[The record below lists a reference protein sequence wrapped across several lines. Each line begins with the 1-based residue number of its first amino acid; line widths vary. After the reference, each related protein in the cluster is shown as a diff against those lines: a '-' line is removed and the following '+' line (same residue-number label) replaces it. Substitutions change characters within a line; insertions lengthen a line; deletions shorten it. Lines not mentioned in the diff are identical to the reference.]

1 MLPSND
7 RRGSM
12 PCSGSGLFG
21 RFLRRFVPS
30 SVGGRLACA
39 VKRDPFLPMDVLVR
53 VCGWRFVCGGGV
65 VEEFQTTDGWISFD
79 LKTDAVVGG
88 KARLR
93 FVYEWVGIG
102 GEKKVRFVVFLRVVF
117 LRVRLLVC
125 VRFCENCDA
134 SVVFVVFEDV
144 WELSGERRGR
154 RTDGWRGGTGD
165 DKAKPEACLRFW
177 GADGVMRNVCN
188 PCHKRTCKERE
199 IASIHGAVRLLDS
212 IVLSFFRSVCGG
224 RAIFLWR
231 VDRVHYKGGSFVK
244 QGLFVAKGKRCV
256 RWSAGGVLK

>member
-7 RRGSM
+7 RRGPM
-12 PCSGSGLFG
+12 PCSGSGLFD

-117 LRVRLLVC
+117 LRVVFLRVVFLRVVFLRVVLRVC

-144 WELSGERRGR
+144 WELSGER
-154 RTDGWRGGTGD
+154 
-165 DKAKPEACLRFW
+165 
-177 GADGVMRNVCN
+177 
-188 PCHKRTCKERE
+188 
-199 IASIHGAVRLLDS
+199 
-212 IVLSFFRSVCGG
+212 
-224 RAIFLWR
+224 
-231 VDRVHYKGGSFVK
+231 
-244 QGLFVAKGKRCV
+244 
-256 RWSAGGVLK
+256 